1 MPNGFSR
8 RKFTMLF
15 VIALA
20 FRLAMA
26 MIPADRNTGDQIQY
40 QELANNLRA
49 HGTFGEGDSPSV
61 HRPPLYPMIL
71 AAIGATGTIA
81 LQMIAGAAIAP
92 LTFAIASSIVP
103 PMGAMLAGM
112 AMAFAPMSSRY
123 CTLLMT
129 ETLFT
134 FLLVLGVF
142 FWTIRKPVMCG
153 ICFGFAALLRAVLLP
168 MLVILPLFAIK
179 RAWRSTLIVS
189 VTAVAVIAPWTLRNW
204 VETHR
209 FVPIATAGWGSNLFQ
224 GTLDVPTGDPWP
236 FIMQQRAGD
245 MEGALL
251 KRGVNR
257 ILQDPVGWL
266 AVRVKQ
272 YPKLFLDDSDYLSRA
287 PRAKYF
293 LWIADVALLIFAAI
307 GWSRTRPGPQI
318 WIFPAFT
325 ALSQLPMWTE
335 ARYSLPMVPFLL
347 IMASEI
353 VWSKDRV
360 HPAAPLYTTDH
371 PSD

>member
-1 MPNGFSR
+1 MRHGVSLW
-8 RKFTMLF
+8 KLALLF
-15 VIALA
+15 LIALA
-20 FRLAMA
+20 FRLSMA

-40 QELANNLRA
+40 QELAGNLHEHA
-49 HGTFGEGDSPSV
+49 TFGLGDVPSV
-61 HRPPLYPMIL
+61 HRPPLYPAIL
-71 AAIGATGTIA
+71 AATGTTGTVA
-81 LQMIAGAAIAP
+81 LQMICGAAIAP
-92 LTFAIASSIVP
+92 LTFAIASSFVAP
-103 PMGAMLAGM
+103 FGAMLAGL

-134 FLLVLGVF
+134 FLVVLGAF

-153 ICFGFAALLRAVLLP
+153 CCFGLAALLRAVLLP
-168 MLVILPLFAIK
+168 MLVIMPLLAIR
-179 RAWRSTLIVS
+179 RAWRSMLIIS
-189 VTAVAVIAPWTLRNW
+189 LTALAVIAPWTLRNAI
-204 VETHR
+204 EMHR

-224 GTLDVPTGDPWP
+224 GTLDVPPGDPWP

-251 KRGVNR
+251 IRGVKR
-257 ILQDPVGWL
+257 ILHDPIGWL

-272 YPKLFLDDSDYLSRA
+272 YPKLFLDDSDYLWRA
-287 PRAKYF
+287 PWVKSI
-293 LWIADVALLIFAAI
+293 LWILDVVLLVFAGI
-307 GWSRTRPGPQI
+307 GWWRTRPGPQL
-318 WIFPAFT
+318 WLYPAFT

-347 IMASEI
+347 VLASGI
-353 VWSKDRV
+353 VKSKDRV
-360 HPAAPLYTTDH
+360 RQDGRPYTSDH